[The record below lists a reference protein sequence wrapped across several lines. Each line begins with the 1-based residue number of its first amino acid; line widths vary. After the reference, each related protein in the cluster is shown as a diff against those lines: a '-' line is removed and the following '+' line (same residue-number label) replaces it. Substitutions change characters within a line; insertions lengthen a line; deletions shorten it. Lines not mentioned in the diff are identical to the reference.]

1 MTPTKPAAGNTA
13 NFQSFLATETVHA
26 PQYELKFDVTFG
38 QLVVA
43 KSYFLI
49 ELPSSE
55 TCVDAS
61 ATSEATPVAK
71 VTCLPWTLCDL
82 TPIVTYVL
90 DDNKLHLKITNP
102 KST

>member
-1 MTPTKPAAGNTA
+1 M
-13 NFQSFLATETVHA
+13 ATETVHA

-49 ELPSSE
+49 ELPSTESCE
-55 TCVDAS
+55 DA
-61 ATSEATPVAK
+61 TVISEATPVAK
-71 VTCLPWTLCDL
+71 VTCLPWTLCDV
-82 TPIVTYVL
+82 TPLVTYVS
-90 DDNKLHLKITNP
+90 DGGKLHLKITNP